1 MFKDFT
7 FCQFYGTCQEV
18 VTNISK
24 VFIYEKLTKEW
35 NSNSNCVIGVLFH
48 RNQKLIGEVFCYLFK
63 VYNYLGLVF
72 CTINLQ
78 YMH

>member
-1 MFKDFT
+1 VNVKMFKDFT
-7 FCQFYGTCQEV
+7 FCQFNGTCQEV

-48 RNQKLIGEVFCYLFK
+48 RNQKWLEKFSVICSK
-63 VYNYLGLVF
+63 
-72 CTINLQ
+72 CTITWG
-78 YMH
+78 